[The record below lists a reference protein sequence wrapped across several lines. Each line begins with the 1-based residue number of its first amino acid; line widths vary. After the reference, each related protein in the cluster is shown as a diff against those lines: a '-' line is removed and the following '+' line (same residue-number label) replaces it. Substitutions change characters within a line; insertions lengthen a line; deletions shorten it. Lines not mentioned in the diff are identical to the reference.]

1 MSRLWNKLTDYFRQS
16 QVSMTPTPRAAELLR
31 RPGAIDCFPFTRP
44 TAHTRYTFNGTV
56 AINQLVEDLA
66 LTTGD
71 RVLMPAYFCGSELG
85 PFEHRGCMLDYY
97 NVAADLQLDLDS
109 LRAALTA
116 DTKAVFITHYFGFPQ
131 RDAAEVAALCDAHNA
146 VLIEDCAHALFSDD
160 AGGPV
165 GRHGTYAVFSPRKS
179 LPLVDGGVLTSKS
192 PLAGG
197 AAWSSVRPPTLPV
210 CDRLVYGLQQ
220 SARSGHERGGAAW
233 RRLGILALTPVSI
246 AIKLL
251 RKLSPLSPSDWATAD
266 VEGPAA
272 VPFYETRISALGLR
286 SLSTSDAENVKAT
299 RRENYS
305 HWLEAAASLKDCTPL
320 LPSLPPGVC
329 PLYFPLLVDNPA
341 TLVKALAAE
350 GIEAF
355 YWWPHQHPAVDWA
368 DYSHLADIKGR
379 VIALPV
385 HQQLGKATIAR
396 ATALIQSA
404 RGADTP

>member
-1 MSRLWNKLTDYFRQS
+1 VSRLWNKLTDYFRQS

-160 AGGPV
+160 AGG
-165 GRHGTYAVFSPRKS
+165 
-179 LPLVDGGVLTSKS
+179 
-192 PLAGG
+192 
-197 AAWSSVRPPTLPV
+197 

-286 SLSTSDAENVKAT
+286 GLSTSDAENVKAT

-305 HWLEAAASLKDCTPL
+305 HWLEAATSLKDCTPL

-368 DYSHLADIKGR
+368 DYSHLADLKGR